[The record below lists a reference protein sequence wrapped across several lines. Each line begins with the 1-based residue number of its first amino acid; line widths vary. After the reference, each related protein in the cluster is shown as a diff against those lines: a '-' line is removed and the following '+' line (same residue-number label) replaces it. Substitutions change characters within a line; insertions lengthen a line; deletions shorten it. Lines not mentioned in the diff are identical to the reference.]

1 MWESRKDT
9 PNLCRRIGGWRYASG
24 FCRILHFLQRS
35 YDQIIHDA
43 AMQHMKVV
51 LAIDRAGLV
60 GEDGETHQ
68 GVFDTAFLNEIPEV
82 TVFSP
87 SYFQEIKPS
96 LQKALYGC
104 SGVAAVRY
112 PRGGEGYRPAGFLS
126 SGGAF

>member
-1 MWESRKDT
+1 
-9 PNLCRRIGGWRYASG
+9 
-24 FCRILHFLQRS
+24 
-35 YDQIIHDA
+35 
-43 AMQHMKVV
+43 MQHMKVV

-126 SGGAF
+126 SAVLLTFGETRKPN